1 MASST
6 SSSLASNPSKSSRI
20 SSLKAF
26 KFIAKE
32 KGSKPPPPPPKDLHH
47 MSSRVLSPD
56 TLSIPPNSPASPYHH
71 TQFHQRASPDPSRS
85 SLSLASSAA
94 SGRSQT
100 EDSHSQR
107 QSRLKV
113 KASSLLTLVK
123 RTGKS
128 IKSPDPDRPSSS
140 REDAG
145 ISTPWNFQ
153 HNIHVDEAFI
163 GIPPS
168 WSTQLASAGF
178 TPEEIAAIQTRRA
191 NLYNDAPNLR
201 INTAPPTTTTP
212 ILSRPSPRTT
222 SLRRQFSDASLHSA
236 SQVHPKL
243 PPQITSITQPA
254 LTSSPSST
262 SLHSVRTTTTN
273 SSRNPASQNGHA
285 PIPSTLHEAAS
296 TLSTSL
302 ASHSEATGGQ
312 ILDHSRSQSVGLNG
326 PPRKPFPNVAS
337 QLISSPPPAYTQSIA
352 SKKTRIDDASQ
363 TTSSH
368 RQQQG
373 MDSVSK
379 SAVPGRRVSIIRNK
393 RNSILPPR
401 LSIHKDAGS
410 LDLSSWSAELLSGI
424 SSSSF
429 NSNFSDGSSR
439 FALEQSIT
447 PSTNVTSPWSQPSS
461 SKSSTAAMQSPVAQE
476 SGPTDAQDRR
486 PGAKHQPSRPIPP
499 IVVQEVPLG
508 QAGGDSPAPPTGW
521 AEPASATRLSPSS
534 PRAAEPRSASLSATL
549 SEFDGLLDKDI
560 PISPSAYSA
569 ALEDSHSPVLPLS
582 PEAHTDPLSS
592 SKAPGKPRRNNSQR
606 RDADPEDPD
615 ESFLHVD
622 DAQDQHANRYSSRS
636 SSSTLTVTGYA
647 ESALVRNASV
657 VRRTSAYVIDKTNL
671 GVARQQGRLPP
682 GVTNRLPPL
691 GVQHVKHP
699 SSPLSSHFGSED
711 GSPRGS
717 LSSGSPS
724 QDHPTPT
731 TDTDLPLGY
740 YMGATYTPSSSRFT
754 LETKS
759 PVHMLVSSANT
770 FGGVQEEEEEDDGQY
785 GSDGVMDGVPRPTI
799 VIDHSSQPSSP
810 PHRVTTPDR
819 ITPITPA
826 PRYRGWLSEVVKPL
840 EEFIDEAIDP
850 REYYID
856 LQEIAEGESG
866 SVFAAQIANYKD
878 LTKLRLDPALTQRDR
893 QTLDGGEPVAIA
905 IKSVAI
911 VPSGSPKLLE
921 LERELKLMKGLSY
934 EYILGMDALYV
945 DLVEDSLWIR
955 MELMER
961 SLADV
966 ISLVDSGLVLL
977 DRMLARFASDVLQ
990 ALQFLQRHNIA
1001 HRDVRSDNLLL
1012 NLHGILK
1019 LADFSAAAQVSPS
1032 SPMQSEVVGV
1042 PYWQAPEVRSPPYN
1056 ALKVDV
1062 WSLGATVW
1070 EMAEAEPPFASSQQ
1084 LSDRWPPLSKPKL
1097 FSPVFHDFLR
1107 QCSEP
1112 AASRP
1117 SPATLCSHPFVMNAC
1132 GRSVIMQLLSQCMTI
1147 EKQQYQNEEES

>member
-1 MASST
+1 
-6 SSSLASNPSKSSRI
+6 
-20 SSLKAF
+20 
-26 KFIAKE
+26 
-32 KGSKPPPPPPKDLHH
+32 
-47 MSSRVLSPD
+47 
-56 TLSIPPNSPASPYHH
+56 
-71 TQFHQRASPDPSRS
+71 
-85 SLSLASSAA
+85 
-94 SGRSQT
+94 
-100 EDSHSQR
+100 
-107 QSRLKV
+107 
-113 KASSLLTLVK
+113 
-123 RTGKS
+123 
-128 IKSPDPDRPSSS
+128 
-140 REDAG
+140 
-145 ISTPWNFQ
+145 
-153 HNIHVDEAFI
+153 
-163 GIPPS
+163 
-168 WSTQLASAGF
+168 
-178 TPEEIAAIQTRRA
+178 
-191 NLYNDAPNLR
+191 
-201 INTAPPTTTTP
+201 
-212 ILSRPSPRTT
+212 
-222 SLRRQFSDASLHSA
+222 
-236 SQVHPKL
+236 
-243 PPQITSITQPA
+243 
-254 LTSSPSST
+254 
-262 SLHSVRTTTTN
+262 
-273 SSRNPASQNGHA
+273 
-285 PIPSTLHEAAS
+285 
-296 TLSTSL
+296 
-302 ASHSEATGGQ
+302 
-312 ILDHSRSQSVGLNG
+312 
-326 PPRKPFPNVAS
+326 
-337 QLISSPPPAYTQSIA
+337 
-352 SKKTRIDDASQ
+352 
-363 TTSSH
+363 
-368 RQQQG
+368 

-379 SAVPGRRVSIIRNK
+379 STAPGRRVSIIRNK

-439 FALEQSIT
+439 FALEQSRT
-447 PSTNVTSPWSQPSS
+447 PSTNVTSPGSQPSS
-461 SKSSTAAMQSPVAQE
+461 SKSSTAIMQSPLTQE

-486 PGAKHQPSRPIPP
+486 QGAKHQPSRPIPP
-499 IVVQEVPLG
+499 IIVQDVPQG

-534 PRAAEPRSASLSATL
+534 PRAVEPRSASLSATL

-569 ALEDSHSPVLPLS
+569 ALEDSNSPVLPLS
-582 PEAHTDPLSS
+582 PDPLPS
-592 SKAPGKPRRNNSQR
+592 SKSPGKPRRNNSQR

-622 DAQDQHANRYSSRS
+622 DALDQHANRYSSRS

-671 GVARQQGRLPP
+671 GVARQQGRLPS

-754 LETKS
+754 FETKA
-759 PVHMLVSSANT
+759 PVHALVSSGNT
-770 FGGVQEEEEEDDGQY
+770 FDGVQEEEEEDDGQY
-785 GSDGVMDGVPRPTI
+785 GSDGVMDGGVPRPTI
-799 VIDHSSQPSSP
+799 VIDDSSQPSSP

-856 LQEIAEGESG
+856 FQEIAEGESG

-878 LTKLRLDPALTQRDR
+878 LTKLRLDPALTQSDR
-893 QTLDGGEPVAIA
+893 ETLDDGEPVAIA

-921 LERELKLMKGLSY
+921 LERELKLMKGLSS

-977 DRMLARFASDVLQ
+977 DRMLARFVSDV
-990 ALQFLQRHNIA
+990 R
-1001 HRDVRSDNLLL
+1001 
-1012 NLHGILK
+1012 
-1019 LADFSAAAQVSPS
+1019 
-1032 SPMQSEVVGV
+1032 
-1042 PYWQAPEVRSPPYN
+1042 Y
-1056 ALKVDV
+1056 
-1062 WSLGATVW
+1062 
-1070 EMAEAEPPFASSQQ
+1070 
-1084 LSDRWPPLSKPKL
+1084 
-1097 FSPVFHDFLR
+1097 
-1107 QCSEP
+1107 
-1112 AASRP
+1112 
-1117 SPATLCSHPFVMNAC
+1117 PFV
-1132 GRSVIMQLLSQCMTI
+1132 LDL
-1147 EKQQYQNEEES
+1147 